1 MAITKSSITDTITI
15 GDHVALDLGS
25 MSTVTCG
32 SIDDTITLDF
42 GNLYSTCSVGVGTGA
57 AADTIW
63 SDNLSTSMS
72 GRLSLTGDDADLVIN
87 GVSLAKTLE
96 GIQQRLNMLRPNP
109 EMEARW
115 DELRELGQRYRE
127 LEQQCMEKS
136 RMWTH
141 LTSMPPPEIS

>member
-1 MAITKSSITDTITI
+1 MVRD
-15 GDHVALDLGS
+15 DVVLDLGG

-32 SIDDTITLDF
+32 NIDDTITLDF
-42 GNLYSTCSVGVGTGA
+42 GNLYNTYSVGVGTGA

-72 GRLSLTGDDADLVIN
+72 GPLSLNGQDADLVIN

-96 GIQQRLNMLRPNP
+96 GIQQRLNLLQPNP
-109 EMEARW
+109 EMEAQW

-136 RMWTH
+136 RMWNH
-141 LTSMPPPEIS
+141 LTSMPPPDIK

>member
-1 MAITKSSITDTITI
+1 
-15 GDHVALDLGS
+15 
-25 MSTVTCG
+25 
-32 SIDDTITLDF
+32 
-42 GNLYSTCSVGVGTGA
+42 
-57 AADTIW
+57 
-63 SDNLSTSMS
+63 
-72 GRLSLTGDDADLVIN
+72 LTGDDADLVIN

-109 EMEARW
+109 EMEAQW

-136 RMWTH
+136 RMWAH